1 MNRITIMGNLGRD
14 PELRRTPG
22 GKSVCEFSVATTE
35 KWNGETKTEWHNVT
49 AWDKQAD
56 IIAQHFFKGSK
67 ILVEGKQTTQTWE
80 KDGQR
85 QSKGTI
91 VLRDFYFVDSKSNQ
105 QQQQQQPNDNGN
117 YENAPQQPQLPI
129 DDELPF

>member
-105 QQQQQQPNDNGN
+105 QQQQPNDNGN